1 MSYGG
6 IFYSKG
12 KVISRITPIFH
23 TLEFAFE
30 KSLEINWPKLH
41 LLGFQKV
48 WDWYFRFEADV
59 LELTSS
65 STGRALNALSHVFHD
80 VLGKDSYAD
89 ILWIMIGLE
98 ALYCQGNSNVLGQL
112 NVKSALLLGKR
123 VSFKKEFNK
132 MYDYRSR
139 FVHGDLNFQNQ
150 YTYVDSSE
158 KVDLH
163 LDDFWSVRALALA
176 TFIATLQRL
185 VMENWS
191 SISFEYILKG
201 EPHP

>member
-1 MSYGG
+1 
-6 IFYSKG
+6 
-12 KVISRITPIFH
+12 
-23 TLEFAFE
+23 
-30 KSLEINWPKLH
+30 
-41 LLGFQKV
+41 
-48 WDWYFRFEADV
+48 
-59 LELTSS
+59 
-65 STGRALNALSHVFHD
+65 LNALSHVFHD

-98 ALYCQGNSNVLGQL
+98 ALYCQGNSNVFGQL